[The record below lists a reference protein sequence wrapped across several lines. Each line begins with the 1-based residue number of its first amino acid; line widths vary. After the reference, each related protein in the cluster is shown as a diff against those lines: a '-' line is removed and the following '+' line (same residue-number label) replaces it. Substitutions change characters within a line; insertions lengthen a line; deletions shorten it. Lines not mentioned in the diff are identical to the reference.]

1 MWNDAR
7 TTNLIANTLAVLAV
21 CAMLLAG
28 VVWVVQR
35 PFFTLSAIELE
46 SVPDTEL
53 HYVSPGAV
61 RSAIAGRFKGNFFTV
76 DLDDARELFESVP
89 WVRHATVRRIW
100 PNVLRVQIEEQQPL
114 ALWNENL
121 SLIHI

>member
-53 HYVSPGAV
+53 HPVSYTHLRAHET
-61 RSAIAGRFKGNFFTV
+61 GR
-76 DLDDARELFESVP
+76 
-89 WVRHATVRRIW
+89 
-100 PNVLRVQIEEQQPL
+100 
-114 ALWNENL
+114 NL
-121 SLIHI
+121 VCRLLLEKKKT

>member
-100 PNVLRVQIEEQQPL
+100 PNVLRAVSYTHLTLPTK
-114 ALWNENL
+114 A
-121 SLIHI
+121 

>member
-21 CAMLLAG
+21 GAMLLAG
-28 VVWVVQR
+28 VAWVAQR
-35 PFFTLSAIELE
+35 PYFTLSAIELE
-46 SVPDTEL
+46 PMPDSEL

-61 RSAIAGRFKGNFFTV
+61 RAAIAGRFKGNFFTV
-76 DLDDARELFESVP
+76 DLDDARSVFESVP

-100 PNVLRVQIEEQQPL
+100 PNVLRVRIEDSSR
-114 ALWNENL
+114 WRCGTRTR
-121 SLIHI
+121 